1 MAQGQTRAHRHL
13 RRSAT
18 SICVTHDQ
26 IEAMTLAD
34 RVVVL
39 NKGRIEQQGTPME
52 LYTKPANIFVAGFIG
67 SPAMNFL
74 EATVEHSSA
83 GAAIRLASGSKLEIP
98 DSDTGRTGKVVLS
111 LRPEDLEVRRDGGI
125 PAKVRLIE
133 PTGAQAHVVFEVGS
147 EKLMAVVDSEMSLVV
162 GDVVELG
169 ISHSNG
175 CICLILTLAL
185 ASIDDCYMEICDG
198 SAFCD
203 PLYECSFLFTS

>member
-1 MAQGQTRAHRHL
+1 MTTWPRDKLERITTCDDLQ
-13 RRSAT
+13 T

-83 GAAIRLASGSKLEIP
+83 GAAI
-98 DSDTGRTGKVVLS
+98 
-111 LRPEDLEVRRDGGI
+111 LRPEHLEVRRDGGI

-169 ISHSNG
+169 ISFERMH
-175 CICLILTLAL
+175 L
-185 ASIDDCYMEICDG
+185 
-198 SAFCD
+198 FD
-203 PLYECSFLFTS
+203 PNTGARIN